1 MKRRDEVLVGITS
14 TVAII
19 AAVVGS
25 LWLARGG
32 LQPGYPLYAKFTW
45 GAGLKQGQP
54 VLLSGVNVGYVES
67 VDIRSDGLLIVKFR
81 IRKRYKVPE
90 GTTATIEP
98 NGFFGDQL
106 IALKPTK
113 PSPNTYAPNDTLL
126 SGRPTPQIGDV
137 LARVDTIAA
146 NLSVLAAALKKE
158 LVETGGF
165 AEVRKT
171 LRSANDLMQE
181 LSKVV
186 EAQNDELTKTQS
198 SLRRM
203 ASAVDSAQ
211 IDSTVKAYRSV
222 AANAQA
228 LAADLRATTTR
239 LNLTLDKVDHG
250 EGTAGKLMNDP
261 GLYSDVRGL
270 VTRLDSLT
278 ADFKKNPR
286 KYIKLSI
293 F

>member
-19 AAVVGS
+19 AAAVGS
-25 LWLARGG
+25 LWLAKGG

-54 VLLSGVNVGYVES
+54 VLLSGVNVGYVEN
-67 VDIRSDGLLIVKFR
+67 VDIRPDGLLIVKFR

-113 PSPNTYAPNDTLL
+113 PSPRTYLPNDTLV
-126 SGRPTPQIGDV
+126 SGHPTPQIGDV

-146 NLSVLAAALKKE
+146 NLSVLTTSLKKE

-165 AEVRKT
+165 TEIRKA

-181 LSKVV
+181 LSRVV
-186 EAQNDELTKTQS
+186 DVQNDELTKTQA

-222 AANAQA
+222 ATNAQA
-228 LAADLRATTTR
+228 LATDLRTTTSR
-239 LNLTLDKVDHG
+239 LNATLDKIDHG
-250 EGTAGKLMNDP
+250 EGSMGKLMNDP

-278 ADFKKNPR
+278 ADFKKNPK